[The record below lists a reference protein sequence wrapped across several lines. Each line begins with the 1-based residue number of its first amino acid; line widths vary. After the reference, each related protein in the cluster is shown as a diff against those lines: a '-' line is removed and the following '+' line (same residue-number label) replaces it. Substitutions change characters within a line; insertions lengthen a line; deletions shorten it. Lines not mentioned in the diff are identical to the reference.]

1 MIRPLYEK
9 SAIFF
14 FYIFSFSFYA
24 FQMENVR
31 HISYI
36 KLFTS
41 NDTNIFY
48 LTLQMDLTEFK
59 NIASIAYA
67 PTKKLAILVIYQDYM
82 ISNIKQ
88 IQKKK

>member
-1 MIRPLYEK
+1 
-9 SAIFF
+9 
-14 FYIFSFSFYA
+14 
-24 FQMENVR
+24 MENVR

-48 LTLQMDLTEFK
+48 LTFQMDLTEFK

-88 IQKKK
+88 IQKKMNRKICGIIRVEISRIGCVPP